1 MSIKRP
7 KCSSATFGVVA
18 NLLKES
24 QDLANSY
31 ISKLNC
37 SLDPV
42 QAKGYIYRHG
52 ILRPFQGKYVPG
64 NNDTGTCPQ
73 ALKTIKFNTWSKLPI
88 GKAMNKQTFCGLATI
103 DKPDKQQL
111 ALLGKE
117 LIETAAQIYKKI
129 QKLYKKNASHAHKYG
144 KGSAKIKKQLQTYKY
159 LLQKLEKL
167 EATGHGSTLGGQL
180 EDARMRQTSGQY
192 SFFVWFFL
200 AAIAGTF
207 AFRHF
212 TISKSKK

>member
-42 QAKGYIYRHG
+42 EAKGYIDRHG
-52 ILRPFQGKYVPG
+52 ILRPFDGKYVPG
-64 NNDTGTCPQ
+64 NNETGTCPQ
-73 ALKTIKFNTWSKLPI
+73 ALKEIKFATWSKLPI

-111 ALLGKE
+111 ALLGQE
-117 LIETAAQIYKKI
+117 LINTAAQIYEKI
-129 QKLYKKNASHAHKYG
+129 QALYKKNASHAIKYG
-144 KGSAKIKKQLQTYKY
+144 KGSDKIKKQLQAYKY
-159 LLQKLEKL
+159 LYEKIQKL

-180 EDARMRQTSGQY
+180 EDARYRQTSGQY
-192 SFFVWFFL
+192 RYLVWFFL
-200 AAIAGTF
+200 AAITAVF
-207 AFRHF
+207 AHRHF
-212 TISKSKK
+212 TRK